1 MLGLMQDWPLLC
13 HRIIDH
19 AAINHAERPIVTR
32 SIEGPLHATT
42 YAEVRARALRLAQRL
57 DKDGIRLGDRVATLA
72 WNTWRHLEAWYGIM
86 GLARSITRS
95 IRACFTIRSPGSS
108 ITPRTA

>member
-19 AAINHAERPIVTR
+19 AAINHAERAIVTR

-86 GLARSITRS
+86 GIGA
-95 IRACFTIRSPGSS
+95 IRSEEHTSELQS
-108 ITPRTA
+108 QFHLVCR